1 MQDAEQH
8 LQEEELELLPAL
20 QKELSQEQLM
30 QLGREFEWAKLIA
43 PSR

>member
-1 MQDAEQH
+1 MQATEQH

-20 QKELSQEQLM
+20 QQELSQEQLTH
-30 QLGREFEWAKLIA
+30 LGKEFEWVKLIA